1 MSEGCDI
8 PTEESLIKRP
18 LSYIFESRISTA
30 AELRQEG
37 NKLFRDGN
45 FTEAISYYDRGLF
58 HVNFDEGQMFELLP
72 QHLDQVTSSQAA
84 LHLNKG
90 LCLEK
95 LMQPLIT
102 PKLSPEAAEAVRGV
116 LAEAKDVLCAR
127 SGHFKG
133 LCLKARA
140 YRALRDFDSSAEA
153 FMEAEK
159 VAAAGEVVVDPKER
173 AALRRQLNEVRE
185 DGRALERAH
194 REQQRAAYAGKLP
207 GKLGD
212 GRSDE
217 TRLGEI
223 DKEAATAMLAD
234 DMGGHTEEGLKK
246 LEKWRK
252 AHELKE
258 RKRQNEEVAAVR
270 SLVTNGIAVAVLS
283 LAVVAGVVL
292 AYYYK

>member
-30 AELRQEG
+30 TELRQEG

-45 FTEAISYYDRGLF
+45 FTEAIAHYDRGLF

-95 LMQPLIT
+95 LTQPLIT

-116 LAEAKDVLCAR
+116 LAEAKEVLSAR

-159 VAAAGEVVVDPKER
+159 VAATGEVVVDPKER

-185 DGRALERAH
+185 DGRAIERVH

-217 TRLGEI
+217 TRLGKT
-223 DKEAATAMLAD
+223 DKETAAAALAD

-246 LEKWRK
+246 LEKWRE

-283 LAVVAGVVL
+283 FAVVAGVVL